1 MNNKFNTELI
11 AEVFETNLKSVQTAL
26 NVIMKRED
34 ITVLTADVKRDFNTA
49 IGYLL
54 RIDIKVADKNGKRY
68 NIEFGF
74 TDEKVSPKIVRY
86 GDTVLNAFGLC
97 EDNCLEVYQIYV
109 MEKDMFGNGLPIY
122 HIESRVT
129 NANANVTINN
139 GVHIIFVNGELSD
152 DKNALGRLVHDFK
165 SRDIEDFEV
174 LQVQVYLA
182 KDSLRQVFF
191 SARKQGLQNGGYVWY
206 IAKSHGG
213 FSGKTV

>member
-34 ITVLTADVKRDFNTA
+34 ITVLTADVKKDFNTA

-54 RIDIKVADKNGKRY
+54 RIDIKGVDKNGKRY
-68 NIEFGF
+68 NIELGF
-74 TDEKVSPKIVRY
+74 TDEKVRPKIVRY

-97 EDNCLEVYQIYV
+97 GDDCPEVYQIYV

-122 HIESRVT
+122 HIESQVI
-129 NANANVTINN
+129 NANVAIND

-152 DKNALGRLVHDFK
+152 DKTALGRLVHDFK
-165 SRDIEDFEV
+165 CENLKDIEILNV
-174 LQVQVYLA
+174 
-182 KDSLRQVFF
+182 
-191 SARKQGLQNGGYVWY
+191 
-206 IAKSHGG
+206 
-213 FSGKTV
+213 

>member
-34 ITVLTADVKRDFNTA
+34 ITVLTADVKKDFNTA

-54 RIDIKVADKNGKRY
+54 RIDIKGVDKNGKRY
-68 NIEFGF
+68 NIELGF

-86 GDTVLNAFGLC
+86 GNTVLNAFGLC
-97 EDNCLEVYQIYV
+97 EDDRPEVYQIYV

-129 NANANVTINN
+129 NANVTIND

-165 SRDIEDFEV
+165 CENLKDIEILNV
-174 LQVQVYLA
+174 
-182 KDSLRQVFF
+182 
-191 SARKQGLQNGGYVWY
+191 
-206 IAKSHGG
+206 
-213 FSGKTV
+213 